1 MNFKKTLIVYRKE
14 ILELLRDKRTLF
26 ATIVLPV
33 ILYPLLMVGFS
44 TVMSRQTEVLSERGA
59 TVAFYDSLS
68 IRNESSLE
76 ISSKIQK
83 AIGGIEH
90 FSLLPAPPETETLYE
105 EKEIQAIVT
114 LSDSLSGNGLEK
126 YRIGVR
132 YDASGER
139 GQLIFSKIDKALIS
153 THQEVITERL
163 LQKDIDPELIE
174 PFIIDPVDTSTT
186 QKKMG
191 SILGMILPYMMI
203 LMLVVGASTVAADL
217 VAGEKERHTLET
229 LLVSS
234 ATRTELVM
242 GKYLTIIT
250 MAMVNVII
258 NLISISISIRF
269 LVSQIGMDTAGLQ
282 MPVSAFLI
290 LLVAMLPLATLYAAL
305 LLSISTFSRNMKEAR
320 TYEQP
325 IIMVSIILGM
335 LSFIPSIEISNLLAL
350 IPVVNISLLFKAV
363 MINEYQLSHLLL
375 TIGSTLILD
384 VLAILLT
391 VKLFKT
397 ESVLFRTDEEGSIKT
412 MRKTR
417 RGLFNS
423 FNGLLYYSLALV
435 ALYYIGGK
443 LQSADLVRGL
453 VQTQLFVIL
462 LPVLIVL
469 RIFRQKPSEVLR
481 LNAPRLREIALVPF
495 IAVSAAVIVS
505 LIAQLINWIFPFP
518 QHYLEELSKVFMMDI
533 PLWQMFLVI
542 AILPGICE
550 EILFRGFMIRFYE
563 RNGMKMAIFASAFL
577 FAFFHLDP
585 FRFLPVFLLGLLLG
599 YLTLRSGSIFN
610 SMLSHAINNALS
622 LFIVTFAGQAW
633 LRPLTSGGEALH
645 WWVAIPAVAVFAVS
659 IWAFH
664 RVTADRQL
672 QDPNELDREERQSQ
686 AS

>member
-1 MNFKKTLIVYRKE
+1 MNFKKALIVYRKE
-14 ILELLRDKRTLF
+14 LLELLRDKRTLF

-44 TVMSRQTEVLSERGA
+44 SVMSRQADILTKRGA
-59 TVAFYDSLS
+59 TIAFYDSLS
-68 IRNESSLE
+68 IRDENSLE
-76 ISSKIQK
+76 MSSRIQK
-83 AIGGIEH
+83 AIDGIEY
-90 FSLLPAPPETETLYE
+90 FELMPAPPETETLYQE
-105 EKEIQAIVT
+105 QEIQAIVT

-126 YRIGVR
+126 YRISVR

-139 GQLIFSKIDKALIS
+139 GQLIFRKIDKALIS
-153 THQEVITERL
+153 TSREVIDERL
-163 LQKDIDPELIE
+163 LEKDIDPELID
-174 PFIIDPVDTSTT
+174 PFIIDPVDTSTS

-191 SILGMILPYMMI
+191 TVLGMILPYIMI
-203 LMLVVGASTVAADL
+203 LMLVVGASAVAADL

-234 ATRTELVM
+234 ASRTELVV

-282 MPVSAFLI
+282 MPVNAFLI

-417 RGLFNS
+417 RGFFTS
-423 FNGLLYYSLALV
+423 FNGLIYFSLALV

-453 VQTQLFVIL
+453 VQTQLLVIL

-469 RIFRQKPSEVLR
+469 RIFRQKPAEVLR
-481 LNAPRLREIALVPF
+481 LKAPRLREIALVPF
-495 IAVSAAVIVS
+495 IAVSAALIVS

-518 QHYLEELSKVFMMDI
+518 QHYLEELSKVFKMDI

-563 RNGMKMAIFASAFL
+563 KSGMKLAIFASAFL

-599 YLTLRSGSIFN
+599 YLTLRSGSIIN
-610 SMLSHAINNALS
+610 SMLSHAINNALA

-633 LRPLTSGGEALH
+633 LRPLTSDGETLR

-664 RVTADRQL
+664 RVTASKEFSDVRNNRL
-672 QDPNELDREERQSQ
+672 YRLP
-686 AS
+686 